1 MMQQVP
7 RDAEI
12 ARLSVQERSALYVEL
27 TKPRITAMVLLTVAI
42 GFWLA
47 PSTVATSPVVLL
59 HALLGAGLACSRAG
73 ALNQYIERETDGVMD
88 RTRFRPLPA
97 HKVSPATVLSLG
109 SALAIGGVSY
119 LTYMTNTLT
128 AAACAATLIS
138 YLFVYTPMK
147 RRSPAST
154 LVGAIPGALPP
165 VMGWTARQG
174 QLDAGALVLFA
185 VLFLWQIP
193 HFLAI
198 GRMYRDDYASG
209 GFPMLVVIDDGGR
222 TTGWEMVVY
231 ALALIP
237 CSLATS
243 FIGLTGALYFWIA
256 LIAGVAYTAASW
268 WAATAGDVASA
279 RRLLLTSVL
288 YLPVLFAAMFL
299 DGLFS

>member
-59 HALLGAGLACSRAG
+59 HALLGAGLACSGAG

-209 GFPMLVVIDDGGR
+209 GFPMLVVIDDDGR

>member
-1 MMQQVP
+1 M
-7 RDAEI
+7 
-12 ARLSVQERSALYVEL
+12 SERSALFIEL

-42 GFWLA
+42 GYWLA
-47 PSTVATSPVVLL
+47 PGGNGGSGMVLL
-59 HALLGAGLACSRAG
+59 HALLGAGLACSGAG

-97 HKVSPATVLSLG
+97 HKVSPSAVLTLAV
-109 SALAIGGVSY
+109 ALASGGVGY
-119 LTYMTNTLT
+119 LAAFSNSLT
-128 AAACAATLIS
+128 AAACAATLVS

-147 RRSPAST
+147 RTSPAST

-174 QLDAGALVLFA
+174 TLDAGALVLFA

-209 GFPMLVVIDDGGR
+209 GFPMLVVIDRDGS
-222 TTGWEMVVY
+222 TTGWQMLVY

-243 FIGLTGALYFWIA
+243 FIGLTGSLYFWIA
-256 LIAGVAYTAASW
+256 LVAGIAYAYASW
-268 WAATAGDVASA
+268 LAARDGGVASA
-279 RRLLLTSVL
+279 RRLLLVSVL
-288 YLPVLFAAMFL
+288 YLPALFAAMFI

>member
-1 MMQQVP
+1 MRPGAQETAI
-7 RDAEI
+7 D
-12 ARLSVQERSALYVEL
+12 RLSVQERSALYIEL

-47 PSTVATSPVVLL
+47 PSGDSASGMVLL
-59 HALLGAGLACSRAG
+59 HAMLGAGLACSGAG

-97 HKVSPATVLSLG
+97 HKVSPLAVLGLG
-109 SALAIGGVSY
+109 VTLAIGGVSY
-119 LTYMTNTLT
+119 LAALTNTLT

-138 YLFVYTPMK
+138 YLFLYTPMK
-147 RRSPAST
+147 RWSPAST

-174 QLDAGALVLFA
+174 SLDAGAVVLFA

-198 GRMYRDDYASG
+198 GRMYRDDYANG
-209 GFPMLVVIDDGGR
+209 GFPMLVVIDDDGE
-222 TTGWEMVVY
+222 TTGWQMVVY

-243 FIGLTGALYFWIA
+243 FIGLTGSLYFWVA
-256 LIAGVAYTAASW
+256 LAAGIAYTVASW
-268 WAATAGDVASA
+268 QAARAGDVPSA

-288 YLPVLFAAMFL
+288 YLPALFAAMFI